1 MFRRSTA
8 AFSALALI
16 SVLIFPTPGYAASC
30 TANKALSSSYI
41 KTLHAEVVDL
51 ATGEVLFDEAGQVPA
66 RTASVMKVL
75 TAAVALDVLGPD
87 YSVTTKVFV
96 DPQNPSKIYLQGA
109 GDVTLS
115 RMPEGTTSYY
125 ANGPKLD
132 TLSAQVNAW
141 AIANAVSI
149 TDVALDSTLY
159 GETQEWHPTWSKR
172 GLSDGY
178 MAPVSALQIDGA
190 RLTKTANSTQWVA
203 KRTDKP
209 LKQAGQLMVAS
220 LKKAGQVSA
229 SKFYRGVVPLG
240 AIEIASVTSQPM
252 SFWIYNML
260 KVSDNTLAEAMARL
274 SSLEYGLDG
283 SMDSLT
289 QLYKEV
295 LSKRGVDISGLKIVD
310 GSGLSRDNQVM
321 AATVND
327 VTALA
332 FNATD
337 DYQYLFAGL
346 PISGSYGSLKYRLSA
361 GSQKA
366 TKGRVF
372 AKTGL
377 ITTGYSLAGVLKAK
391 DGSNL
396 AFTVYNLHS
405 KVGYQHRQALD
416 NLVYRFYQCGAK
428 LTN

>member
-1 MFRRSTA
+1 MVLGLFGTYPAEA
-8 AFSALALI
+8 AGCS
-16 SVLIFPTPGYAASC
+16 
-30 TANKALSSSYI
+30 ANKALSSKYL

-51 ATGEVLFDEAGQVPA
+51 GTGSVLLSKDSEVPA

-87 YSVTTKVFV
+87 YRVTTKVYA
-96 DPQNPSKIYLQGA
+96 DPNSPGKIFLVGA

-115 RMPEGTTSYY
+115 RMPLGTTSYY

-132 TLSAQVNAW
+132 DLSQQVNAW
-141 AIANAVSI
+141 ATANGIAV
-149 TDVALDSTLY
+149 TEVGLDSTLF
-159 GETQEWHPTWSKR
+159 GVNEDWHPTWSKR

-190 RLTKTANSTQWVA
+190 RLTASKESLRWVA
-203 KRTDKP
+203 KRTDRP
-209 LKQAGQLMVAS
+209 LKQAGQLFTSS
-220 LKKAGQVSA
+220 LIKAGQLEAKKYAKSVL
-229 SKFYRGVVPLG
+229 PTG
-240 AIEIASVTSQPM
+240 AIEIASVTSEPM

-260 KVSDNTLAEAMARL
+260 KVSDNTLAEALARL
-274 SSLEYGLDG
+274 SSIKYGLDG

-289 QLYKEV
+289 QLYSEV
-295 LSKRGVDISGLKIVD
+295 LSARGISVAGLKIID
-310 GSGLSRDNQVM
+310 GSGLSRDNAVA

-327 VTALA
+327 VLVAVHGGVG
-332 FNATD
+332 
-337 DYQYLFAGL
+337 DYSVLHQGL
-346 PISGSYGSLKYRLSA
+346 PVSGKYGSLRYRLSS
-361 GSQKA
+361 GA
-366 TKGRVF
+366 TKAAAGKVV

-377 ITTGYSLAGVLKAK
+377 ITTGYTLAGFVKAK

-396 AFTVYNLHS
+396 AFTVYNLN
-405 KVGYQHRQALD
+405 KTVGYNNRQALD